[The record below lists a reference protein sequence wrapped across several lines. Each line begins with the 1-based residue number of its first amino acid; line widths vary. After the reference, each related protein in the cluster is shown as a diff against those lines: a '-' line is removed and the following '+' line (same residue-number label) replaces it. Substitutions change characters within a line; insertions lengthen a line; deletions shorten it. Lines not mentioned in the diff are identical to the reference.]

1 MAEKEAAKAAKA
13 AEKAAAKEAKK
24 AEKKTTK
31 KTKKTE
37 VVEEPEAPV
46 EELTADSPV
55 EEVKVRKV
63 TLGDVEYLMDQ
74 ENTVY
79 DLATQE
85 PIGVWDEATQTIV
98 EEEME

>member
-1 MAEKEAAKAAKA
+1 
-13 AEKAAAKEAKK
+13 
-24 AEKKTTK
+24 
-31 KTKKTE
+31 
-37 VVEEPEAPV
+37 V

-74 ENTVY
+74 ENRVY

-85 PIGVWDEATQTIV
+85 PIGVWDEETQTIV
-98 EEEME
+98 EEVLE

>member
-1 MAEKEAAKAAKA
+1 MAEKEAAKAKA
-13 AEKAAAKEAKK
+13 AEKAAPKEAKK

-31 KTKKTE
+31 KLKTE

-85 PIGVWDEATQTIV
+85 PIGG
-98 EEEME
+98 